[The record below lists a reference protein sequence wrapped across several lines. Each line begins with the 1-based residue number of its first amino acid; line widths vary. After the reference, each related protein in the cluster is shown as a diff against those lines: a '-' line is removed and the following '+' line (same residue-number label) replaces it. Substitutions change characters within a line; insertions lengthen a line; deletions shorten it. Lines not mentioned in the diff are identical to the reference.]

1 MRDGSWSCSPVKRG
15 EFGVFKKKN
24 GENIRGDENDSTKR
38 GKIILK
44 R

>member
-1 MRDGSWSCSPVKRG
+1 MVAGAVLRSKG
-15 EFGVFKKKN
+15 ESSVYLKKN

>member
-1 MRDGSWSCSPVKRG
+1 MVAGAVLRSKG
-15 EFGVFKKKN
+15 ESSVYLKKKN